1 MPRPRIVN
9 RDDELDIDLR
19 GVRTRQTIPSL
30 GGPVHAPSASIAM
43 AVVKTKYM
51 SAGRVAGFTAYMQK
65 DKHAD
70 SDRAVEGY
78 STYMQHD
85 RAQLFT
91 AEGRECDQDASETY
105 CAV

>member
-51 SAGRVAGFTAYMQK
+51 SAGRVAGFTAYTQK

-70 SDRAVEGY
+70 SDRAIEGY
-78 STYMQHD
+78 ILYAAFDKT
-85 RAQLFT
+85 LFFVPVEISCCSPTT
-91 AEGRECDQDASETY
+91 ATFWN
-105 CAV
+105 V